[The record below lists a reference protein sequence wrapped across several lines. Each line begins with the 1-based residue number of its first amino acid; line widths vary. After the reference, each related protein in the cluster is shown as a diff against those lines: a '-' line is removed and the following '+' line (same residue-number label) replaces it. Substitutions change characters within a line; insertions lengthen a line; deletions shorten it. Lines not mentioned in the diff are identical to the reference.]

1 MQIPPKKIIICGNIS
16 LVIAFWYWTQLL
28 RQFYPGVLANFA
40 GSTIIFF
47 IAALVI
53 QWFYELLNCRDGPS
67 CCPFYWQP
75 CLIVW
80 SFLFLF
86 FPQFFSTLFRCKK
99 FMSGSFNEVRFLGK
113 LFLGV
118 SSKFLRN
125 SKGNSYCKKDYI
137 KGEINVIKITQ
148 IRLQKKRKNIVV
160 TSFYCFV
167 CKIWKKIVFYVVI
180 RRGKKPGLSCF
191 LYAKRLTWHF
201 YAGL

>member
-53 QWFYELLNCRDGPS
+53 RWFYELLNCRDGPS

-80 SFLFLF
+80 SFLFFFSLNF
-86 FPQFFSTLFRCKK
+86 FQPYFAVRNLWVTPLMRCAFLGNYSREFPQNFFAIERVIVTVKRITLKVK
-99 FMSGSFNEVRFLGK
+99 
-113 LFLGV
+113 
-118 SSKFLRN
+118 
-125 SKGNSYCKKDYI
+125 
-137 KGEINVIKITQ
+137 
-148 IRLQKKRKNIVV
+148 
-160 TSFYCFV
+160 
-167 CKIWKKIVFYVVI
+167 
-180 RRGKKPGLSCF
+180 
-191 LYAKRLTWHF
+191 
-201 YAGL
+201 